1 MAYGDI
7 WQFWLKKNKANSK
20 PILNGMDIILNT
32 EDCRGPTGLA
42 MTECGSFPAGLLEK
56 TKPIL

>member
-1 MAYGDI
+1 MAVLAQKKQS
-7 WQFWLKKNKANSK
+7 QFKANSK